1 MKTRSLEPS
10 PRARASTQREFYRAV
25 LSLESESEARAFFA
39 DLCTP
44 AELEALLDR
53 WSVVGHLEDGVPYR
67 RIHELTG
74 VSVTTIGRVARFLTG
89 ANGGYRTVLERLRS
103 NGRMARSRQKT

>member
-1 MKTRSLEPS
+1 MKSRSLEPS
-10 PRARASTQREFYRAV
+10 ARARASTEHEFYRAV
-25 LSLESESEARAFFA
+25 LSLESEAEARAFLT

-44 AELEALLDR
+44 AELEALFDR
-53 WSVVGHLEDGVPYR
+53 WAVAGYLEEGLPYR

-89 ANGGYRTVLERLRS
+89 DNGGYRTALERLRS
-103 NGRMARSRQKT
+103 QDLK